1 MLINYFL
8 GCTESTKS
16 MFFLKEGG
24 LQATR
29 SQRVKHNCSDLAHTH
44 ITFVFQICFHNICFP
59 DYQNYKTKVYKVIKI
74 TFPKSLAN
82 NSQTIK
88 CRNPE
93 KESVY
98 NINMLE

>member
-74 TFPKSLAN
+74 TFPKSLAIIHKLSN
-82 NSQTIK
+82 VEIQRKKVFIISI
-88 CRNPE
+88 C
-93 KESVY
+93 
-98 NINMLE
+98 